1 MSKRT
6 KVLLVLAI
14 TIVTL
19 IIGAI
24 LLPQRHVP
32 SDLPLIPK
40 EPKKLISENLDKK
53 TRTDPTEP
61 NSQVHAVATQSKQNH
76 AIESPEMQHFADE
89 TVESVSKK
97 AMSLLDNPV
106 HLGRA
111 RLQKQMKQ
119 ETTEETFFR
128 LADNDSIGMLVPVM
142 GGQFF
147 AVGLYPSDV
156 TVMCKMTRIRKLLAD
171 ARIKPEETTS
181 FLLDQLRIMG
191 KDFPRARKAFR
202 QRLKSNSVNGM
213 MRTSEWPDSEKYR
226 LKSTAAVYILSEI
239 NASVS
244 LPALAWISMRGKP
257 KDDDPDVPGTCL
269 VNRKFVFYAMHKLV
283 SQFPEESLSK
293 EAVKIREKYLGKAV
307 DRNIIETSQHKV
319 ASWDA
324 YYHEDDFRRM
334 LPGKK
339 LYMSGQPSIELSR
352 FPSLGHLTTQDI
364 EDLLLDLRR
373 FTRLAFPDSKTME

>member
-14 TIVTL
+14 GIVAL

-24 LLPQRHVP
+24 LLPQRHVS
-32 SDLPLIPK
+32 SDLPLIPE

-61 NSQVHAVATQSKQNH
+61 NSQVYAAATQSNQNH
-76 AIESPEMQHFADE
+76 AIESPEMQHLADE

-106 HLGRA
+106 HPGRV

-119 ETTEETFFR
+119 ETTEETFSR
-128 LADNDSIGMLVPVM
+128 LADNDSLLMLVPVM
-142 GGQFF
+142 GAQSF
-147 AVGLYPSDV
+147 AAGLYPSDV
-156 TVMCKMTRIRKLLAD
+156 MVMCKMTRIRKLLAD
-171 ARIKPEETTS
+171 ARANPEKTTA
-181 FLLDQLRIMG
+181 FLVDQLRIIG
-191 KDFPRARKAFR
+191 KDFPRARKEWR
-202 QRLKSNSVNGM
+202 QRWRSNSVNGG
-213 MRTSEWPDSEKYR
+213 MRTSEWPDSEKYK

-239 NASVS
+239 NAFAS
-244 LPALAWISMRGKP
+244 LPALAWISMQGEPR
-257 KDDDPDVPGTCL
+257 DDDPEIAGTCF

-293 EAVKIREKYLGKAV
+293 EAVKIREKYLGKAG
-307 DRNIIETSQHKV
+307 DRNITETNQRKV
-319 ASWDA
+319 ALWDA
-324 YYHEDDFRRM
+324 YYHEDDFRRT
-334 LPGKK
+334 LLGKK

-364 EDLLLDLRR
+364 EDLLVDLRR